1 MPAVVVTAEVEDT
14 KTWEERFRSHASL
27 FKEYTVRKPV
37 RFAIGEGNRVTT
49 CFEPEDLDTY
59 MKSMESDATAE
70 AMASWQLKFLI
81 LDGLVTLSHAHRE
94 LIKRGCERLST
105 RSSRGVQK

>member
-37 RFAIGEGNRVTT
+37 RFAIGEGNRVTI

-70 AMASWQLKFLI
+70 AMAHDGVKRETVQI
-81 LDGLVTLSHAHRE
+81 QVLDKSVDL
-94 LIKRGCERLST
+94 
-105 RSSRGVQK
+105 